1 MVSNL
6 TSEVYSWLASISGPG
21 LNLER
26 LAYEF
31 ESRGFRSKHSL
42 KYLEKG
48 DLEIIINSPQKL
60 LLAEKKILEKELSLL
75 QKTAAAG
82 VPFGSCLEPKELFPT
97 SSSWTTQTE
106 ATGSSTS
113 WNMEDISAAC
123 DSASS
128 IHSRPNVN
136 NATQYPQTKQ
146 MELSDNVTVTQTQVE
161 SAKEQLEN
169 MRLAYDQ
176 LSGKSNG
183 RRGKLCSHCHK
194 PSHYKGQ
201 RKHPACVS
209 VQICGVN
216 EKLPEI
222 KTEISELQK
231 LVKELEKKES
241 KASDDLQKFKL
252 AKERSLSNFFSVM
265 RPRLRRQNARYV
277 DRFQLDK
284 DLVVLKK
291 ILQNKIPIDESR
303 DWEFPHLIDRYKR
316 GMPVE
321 LINLRE

>member
-1 MVSNL
+1 
-6 TSEVYSWLASISGPG
+6 
-21 LNLER
+21 
-26 LAYEF
+26 
-31 ESRGFRSKHSL
+31 
-42 KYLEKG
+42 
-48 DLEIIINSPQKL
+48 
-60 LLAEKKILEKELSLL
+60 
-75 QKTAAAG
+75 
-82 VPFGSCLEPKELFPT
+82 
-97 SSSWTTQTE
+97 
-106 ATGSSTS
+106 
-113 WNMEDISAAC
+113 
-123 DSASS
+123 
-128 IHSRPNVN
+128 
-136 NATQYPQTKQ
+136 
-146 MELSDNVTVTQTQVE
+146 MELSDNATVMQTQVE

-176 LSGKSNG
+176 LPGKSNG

-194 PSHYKGQ
+194 PDHYKGQ
-201 RKHPACVS
+201 CKHPACM
-209 VQICGVN
+209 QICGVS
-216 EKLPEI
+216 EKHPEI

-241 KASDDLQKFKL
+241 KASYDLQKFKL
-252 AKERSLSNFFSVM
+252 AKERSLNNFFSVV